1 MARKK
6 AKRRFLIY
14 SLLSLSIFAY
24 LAVFGYKYW
33 SDILSNN
40 KETKELEAKYQSLLE
55 EEQELNSEVTKLQDE
70 EYVAK
75 YAREKYMYSK
85 DGEYIIKIAEKD
97 KSN

>member
-14 SLLSLSIFAY
+14 SLLSLSILAY

-33 SDILSNN
+33 NDILSNY

>member
-1 MARKK
+1 M
-6 AKRRFLIY
+6 
-14 SLLSLSIFAY
+14 AY

>member
-14 SLLSLSIFAY
+14 SLLSLTILAY
-24 LAVFGYKYW
+24 LPVFGYKYW
-33 SDILSNN
+33 SDILSNY

>member
-14 SLLSLSIFAY
+14 SLLSLSILAY

-75 YAREKYMYSK
+75 YAGEKYMYSK